1 MLTIAPGVYRI
12 RNVSTNQYLTPQGGY
27 PSPGRQVV
35 FESFS
40 QDGAQKVIVCRSI
53 SFNPL
58 ADKSMPVSVDIGISS
73 RISRDIRDRQL
84 RQQ

>member
-35 FESFS
+35 FEDFS
-40 QDGAQKVIVCRSI
+40 QDGAQKVKNR
-53 SFNPL
+53 
-58 ADKSMPVSVDIGISS
+58 AKSRFLRIIG
-73 RISRDIRDRQL
+73 
-84 RQQ
+84 